1 MIKAICTDFG
11 GVLFPSQPYKSKPDN
26 AKFSLIKSIVIDI
39 YKKNELS
46 ITSKQYTLATFK
58 QDLLAVKSA
67 LPQEEL
73 IQIYESIANI
83 DNEYLNLLHILKS
96 RLAIYGLVNE
106 APKWTE
112 LRVYLHSLASIFDDV
127 FISAYINTQKPE
139 ISAYDYMLKNTR
151 LLPDEILFIDDSYEN
166 IRVAQEL
173 GFKTI
178 LHSNFST
185 TAKEIEDMNKVYLF
199 FGPPSSGK
207 SYLGKRF
214 AELKGFTFYEADDDY
229 IPEYRERVKVSD
241 VEKQRVYDEFYSI
254 VINKTRI
261 LLKQNKPVVIAS
273 AMGKNI
279 NRKRFFDEF
288 GDTVVFVLVKSKPE
302 ILIENAIKREF
313 PKLEGRVLTKEKE
326 ESLRN
331 HLINKLQKFEE
342 PNFPHITILN
352 DYSDSVVTKL
362 SDIL

>member
-1 MIKAICTDFG
+1 
-11 GVLFPSQPYKSKPDN
+11 
-26 AKFSLIKSIVIDI
+26 
-39 YKKNELS
+39 
-46 ITSKQYTLATFK
+46 
-58 QDLLAVKSA
+58 
-67 LPQEEL
+67 
-73 IQIYESIANI
+73 
-83 DNEYLNLLHILKS
+83 
-96 RLAIYGLVNE
+96 
-106 APKWTE
+106 
-112 LRVYLHSLASIFDDV
+112 VYLHSLASIFDDV